1 MVEREARMIEMIL
14 FLHPRIKVWVVW
26 VDTFRQLLVAFTGTL
41 MEPPPHTPA
50 REINVNV
57 TALQSTKNGDAI
69 CVTDP
74 ITNIT
79 ITWNEDLYEDGY
91 DSDGDIGTSFDAV
104 LYEEDIEDY
113 TEKAINNKIGR
124 DYVTIFPA
132 VSSIETTE
140 IKN

>member
-1 MVEREARMIEMIL
+1 M
-14 FLHPRIKVWVVW
+14 
-26 VDTFRQLLVAFTGTL
+26 
-41 MEPPPHTPA
+41 
-50 REINVNV
+50 
-57 TALQSTKNGDAI
+57 
-69 CVTDP
+69 TDP

-104 LYEEDIEDY
+104 LYEEDIEYY

-124 DYVTIFPA
+124 DDVTIFPA